1 MEVFPP
7 EPRIQGV
14 SIKRQLVSNVFSCQ
28 SRITDLSTPE
38 YWNWSRGSA
47 ANLSTSCAIL
57 LCSCLA
63 RATTWTSCEQI
74 FCCMYCKSLEQ
85 NRTQWF
91 KQTRLNLS
99 TNAGNSVKIEP
110 SLQQTLLL
118 KTRRLSLIKIK
129 FLWLYKCLN
138 LQPPFPPIHRQL
150 QRYERTGKEY
160 GCFPVWDI
168 QTKDQLH
175 LRV

>member
-1 MEVFPP
+1 M
-7 EPRIQGV
+7 V
-14 SIKRQLVSNVFSCQ
+14 STVFSCQ
-28 SRITDLSTPE
+28 SHITDLSTPE

-63 RATTWTSCEQI
+63 RATTLTSCEQI

-110 SLQQTLLL
+110 SLQQTSLL

-129 FLWLYKCLN
+129 FSGYVNASTYSC
-138 LQPPFPPIHRQL
+138 PFHPFIGNCRGARGL
-150 QRYERTGKEY
+150 GKSMIV
-160 GCFPVWDI
+160 FLFVWK
-168 QTKDQLH
+168 TKIFKRKINYIWESLPQIE
-175 LRV
+175 VFGWGK